1 MKLKFRADSK
11 DIVIFVIFCV
21 ILLYL
26 CSIAVLNLSEFSKY
40 GTFFG
45 LNPFPAFTS
54 EYIFPTLVIF
64 IFALAAIIMSVSSYF
79 FDREK
84 GIGIST
90 DAKKEKGYSRWCT
103 DKEMKKELKPVLA
116 ISETSEFAGIPIM
129 NDGKKIWVD
138 DGEFHTLVIGSTG
151 AGKTEMTIQPMVK
164 VLAKKGE
171 SMIITDPKGE
181 IYEKNALELKEKGY
195 NIVLLNFRNPQNG
208 NCWNPLTLPYQLYCD
223 KNQDKACE
231 LLEDL
236 ALNILYDE
244 SSKGQD
250 PFWEKTS
257 ADYFAGLSLALFEDA
272 KAEEINLNSI
282 NLMTTAGEDKIG
294 NTTYIKEYFSDKDQ
308 GSPAYINVAST
319 LMAPNETK
327 SSILSVFKQKIKLF
341 SSRENLSEMLSHSDF
356 DMHDIGRKK
365 TAVFIVIQDEK
376 KTYHS
381 LVTIFLKQCYE
392 TLISVAQECGGHLPY
407 RTNFILDEFANMPP
421 LKDVTTM
428 VTAARSR
435 HIKFTFVIQNF
446 AQLYEVYG
454 KENGETIKGN
464 CGNIIYLISSELSAL
479 EEISKLCG
487 EVKSKEKDK
496 TDSRPLVTVSDLQ
509 RLPQWTLIAIRIR
522 MMPFKTKL
530 TPNWQMVKNNSWGKN
545 YDLATYPVR
554 EKGIVQTFN
563 IKQFVD
569 KKKEE
574 KVTNML
580 NNITGGSS
588 KPVDTGF
595 NPFASQK
602 PSNAPLATK
611 STGGFDVD
619 EMVRRIDAKI
629 AELEE
634 EERQEKA
641 KLAEKNGNANNLNP
655 TENVIP
661 LVEENRLNTPI
672 TSSIL
677 PSINKEDAMK
687 EELPVQPKMSLEI
700 PSLEDDDLDL
710 TLNKYSIPTTKPEE
724 TKVNLV
730 SDLQQNSDNLL
741 DSLNSADDA
750 DDDNDSGKF
759 FGLPVVE
766 PSLVNNTSKKLAAEE
781 VEEETLS
788 KSDNINS
795 QFFDFI
801 VPVEPKEEKQEE
813 KKPVVNVP
821 EENVS
826 IPEGII
832 NDILPVSS
840 VPKQDLTPIDS
851 LPEDSYIEKPVEEN
865 VDIPVSTEI
874 KFIQPVINDDLTK
887 KEEIISVNKIPNDSK
902 KEKTIEKNIDKLDA
916 KVINN
921 NYVTDDQ
928 FFDDFFNDE
937 D

>member
-26 CSIAVLNLSEFSKY
+26 CAIAVLNLSEFSKY
-40 GTFFG
+40 GIFFG

-54 EYIFPTLVIF
+54 EYVFPTLVIF
-64 IFALAAIIMSVSSYF
+64 VFALAAIIMSVSSYF

-116 ISETSEFAGIPIM
+116 MSETSEFAGIPIM

-530 TPNWQMVKNNSWGKN
+530 TPNWQMVKDNNWGKN

-602 PSNAPLATK
+602 PTNAPLASK

-641 KLAEKNGNANNLNP
+641 KLAEKNAGNANLISKEDVTVP
-655 TENVIP
+655 I
-661 LVEENRLNTPI
+661 EENNLDTSQI
-672 TSSIL
+672 SSIL
-677 PSINKEDAMK
+677 PSIVK
-687 EELPVQPKMSLEI
+687 EEKSEIKIDELSDLNFNIPKTDE
-700 PSLEDDDLDL
+700 ENLDL
-710 TLNKYSIPTTKPEE
+710 SFNKQSVPSI
-724 TKVNLV
+724 NLV
-730 SDLQQNSDNLL
+730 EYEDNSKSELTQNKNVLL
-741 DSLNSADDA
+741 DSLTSEDDA
-750 DDDNDSGKF
+750 NDDNDNGRF
-759 FGLPVVE
+759 FGLPVIE
-766 PSLVNNTSKKLAAEE
+766 TTSANKNLD
-781 VEEETLS
+781 EEEPKEETPQKENNNS
-788 KSDNINS
+788 S

-801 VPVEPKEEKQEE
+801 VPVETKNEKQESRQ
-813 KKPVVNVP
+813 
-821 EENVS
+821 EENNVDIKIQEER

-832 NDILPVSS
+832 NDILPVST
-840 VPKQDLTPIDS
+840 VPKQELTPIDS
-851 LPEDSYIEKPVEEN
+851 LPEDSYIENPVEED
-865 VDIPVSTEI
+865 VDIPVSTEV
-874 KFIQPVINDDLTK
+874 KFIQPVIETASLKHEQNVPTN
-887 KEEIISVNKIPNDSK
+887 EIKNETDNK
-902 KEKTIEKNIDKLDA
+902 KTIEKNIDKLDT

-937 D
+937 E